1 MATRNPAQAGDL
13 LIERLPAS
21 GGTPYE
27 TIYNALL
34 AEGEI
39 IALQQVQPLKRD
51 LRLQSWYVTDAQGNR
66 VHMIGRYGQKPS

>member
-1 MATRNPAQAGDL
+1 MAERNPNRAGEL

-21 GGTPYE
+21 GGMPYE
-27 TIYNALL
+27 ELYNGLTS
-34 AEGEI
+34 EGET

-51 LRLQSWYVTDAQGNR
+51 KRLQTWYQVDAQGNK